1 MAAIIN
7 RRDSFPL
14 HWLNYGVRS
23 VQGEIAVSSLGKA
36 ADTPLEVLRLELTEH
51 GKGRR
56 VTVTVDAASL
66 AGLGAWLVDNYGK
79 QGGAADAH

>member
-1 MAAIIN
+1 MAVIIN

-23 VQGEIAVSSLGKA
+23 VQGEIAVSNIGKSPDA
-36 ADTPLEVLRLELTEH
+36 PPEILRLELTEH